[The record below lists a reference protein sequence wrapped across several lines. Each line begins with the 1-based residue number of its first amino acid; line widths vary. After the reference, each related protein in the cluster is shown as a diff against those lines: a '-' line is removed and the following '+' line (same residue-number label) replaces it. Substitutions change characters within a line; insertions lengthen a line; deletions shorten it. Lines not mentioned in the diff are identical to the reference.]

1 MDESTNM
8 SSVKMLCIAN
18 RIHVLYLSCIH
29 PDRDNF
35 PTGYNFQISSKD
47 FIS

>member
-1 MDESTNM
+1 MDESTSM

-18 RIHVLYLSCIH
+18 SIHVLYLSCIH
-29 PDRDNF
+29 PYRDNF
-35 PTGYNFQISSKD
+35 PMGYTFQISSKD